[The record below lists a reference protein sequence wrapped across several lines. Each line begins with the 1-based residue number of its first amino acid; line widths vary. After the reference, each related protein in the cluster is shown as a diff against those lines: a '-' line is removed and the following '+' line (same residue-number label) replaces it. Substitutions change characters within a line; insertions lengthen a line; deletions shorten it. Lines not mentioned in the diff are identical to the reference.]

1 MLTGLFSPIDNAT
14 IDNATKDNATIDNA
28 EENAPDNTEEKILFI
43 AIGGVVGVIV
53 IAFVVIAII
62 IFSVWKFKS
71 R

>member
-1 MLTGLFSPIDNAT
+1 MLTGLFFP
-14 IDNATKDNATIDNA
+14 IDNA
-28 EENAPDNTEEKILFI
+28 EENVLDNTEEKILFI

>member
-1 MLTGLFSPIDNAT
+1 MLTGLFFP
-14 IDNATKDNATIDNA
+14 IDNA
-28 EENAPDNTEEKILFI
+28 EENVLDNTEEKILFI

-53 IAFVVIAII
+53 IAFAVIAII